1 MIAVDTSALMAIL
14 LDEAAADA
22 CIAAIEAEDILML
35 SAGTMAEALSV
46 AAGRGL
52 GHEMELLIDGLGFE
66 MTAVTPATAR
76 RVAQIYTKW
85 GKGKHTLALNFGDCF
100 AYDMAKE
107 NRCALLYVREN
118 DSDGEVVWM
127 V

>member
-14 LDEAAADA
+14 LDEPAAEA
-22 CIAAIEAEDILML
+22 CIAAIEAEDILIL
-35 SAGTMAEALSV
+35 SAGTMAEALSI
-46 AAGRGL
+46 AARRGL
-52 GHEMELLIDGLGFE
+52 AQEMEMLIDGLGFE

-85 GKGKHTLALNFGDCF
+85 GKGAHALALNFRDCF

-107 NRCALLYVREN
+107 NSCALLYVADN
-118 DSDGEVVWM
+118 DPDGDVVWM

>member
-14 LDEAAADA
+14 LDEPAADA
-22 CIAAIEAEDILML
+22 CIAAIEADDILIL
-35 SAGTMAEALSV
+35 STGTMAEALSV

-107 NRCALLYVREN
+107 NRCALLYVPEDN
-118 DSDGEVVWM
+118 DDGEVVWM

>member
-14 LDEAAADA
+14 LDEPAADA
-22 CIAAIEAEDILML
+22 CVAAIEAEDILML

-46 AAGRGL
+46 ATRRGF

-76 RVAQIYTKW
+76 RVAQIYAKW
-85 GKGKHTLALNFGDCF
+85 GKGAHTLALNFGDCF

-107 NRCALLYVREN
+107 NQCALLYVAA
-118 DSDGEVVWM
+118 DDPDGDVVW
-127 V
+127 VV